1 MLLASRP
8 SAPSPCP
15 ERVASWSPGPMTRAS
30 AAAACSTCPWRTGE
44 GPAGARNSSA
54 RLRPPPGLAYPAE
67 GSDIIGDGGSGR
79 MRPAAAQ
86 ALQQS
91 SIALMHRAAPR
102 AQHAQ
107 AAPTQWSSCQPLTDF
122 CPSTAWTRRVQRPQ
136 ATAAAAATV
145 LTRLPCPALPFPC
158 CCPLL
163 PLHRRQSKF
172 PARHARSPI
181 AAAATA
187 AAQERSANKRS
198 KVAASPTHIP
208 RAASNGGR
216 RLSAENAPAGFACP
230 AVAAS
235 PKPETLPMPT
245 GLMSR
250 AGRSRS
256 PSPPKD
262 SFFAVSVLAHVHPVA
277 A

>member
-1 MLLASRP
+1 MSPAKQFWAGDAPQLVDALIASCQQAIGTQAMP
-8 SAPSPCP
+8 
-15 ERVASWSPGPMTRAS
+15 
-30 AAAACSTCPWRTGE
+30 GE
-44 GPAGARNSSA
+44 GRELVPWTDDSCVGSSS
-54 RLRPPPGLAYPAE
+54 LLN
-67 GSDIIGDGGSGR
+67 
-79 MRPAAAQ
+79 M
-86 ALQQS
+86 
-91 SIALMHRAAPR
+91 
-102 AQHAQ
+102 
-107 AAPTQWSSCQPLTDF
+107 PLEN
-122 CPSTAWTRRVQRPQ
+122 
-136 ATAAAAATV
+136 
-145 LTRLPCPALPFPC
+145 
-158 CCPLL
+158 
-163 PLHRRQSKF
+163 RRQSKF
-172 PARHARSPI
+172 PARHARSPT

-208 RAASNGGR
+208 RAASNGGGR

-250 AGRSRS
+250 AVRSRS